1 MKKTRIISAIIILSL
16 AMISCSQE
24 EGKRKKGDAKI
35 EFTQEN
41 HDYGEIPFK
50 GDGACEFAFRN
61 TGKTP
66 LVLTHVKSTC
76 GCTIPKWPSEPI
88 MAGEQGIIKVSY
100 DTQRVGT
107 FNKSIYVYSNASNG
121 VQRLYIRGSVK
132 PFNEETVN

>member
-1 MKKTRIISAIIILSL
+1 MKKMRIISAIFMLAL
-16 AMISCSQE
+16 AMVSCSQE
-24 EGKRKKGDAKI
+24 EGKREKGDAKI
-35 EFTQEN
+35 VFAQEN

-50 GDGACEFAFRN
+50 GDGGCEFAFRN

-66 LVLTHVKSTC
+66 LLLTHVKSTC

-88 MAGEQGIIKVSY
+88 KAGEQGIIKVSY

-132 PFNEETVN
+132 PHNEETVN